1 MMVLVQLQQL
11 TQRAER
17 GEMVQEEM
25 EEKEEGV
32 EQAKGKQCVL
42 SQMESAR
49 APSRAEECMR

>member
-42 SQMESAR
+42 SQMESA
-49 APSRAEECMR
+49 PSRAEECMR